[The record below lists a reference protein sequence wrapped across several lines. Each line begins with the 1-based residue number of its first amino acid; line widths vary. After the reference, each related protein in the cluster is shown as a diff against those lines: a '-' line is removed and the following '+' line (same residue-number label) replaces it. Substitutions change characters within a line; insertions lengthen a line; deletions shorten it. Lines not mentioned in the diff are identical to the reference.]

1 MEYTPSFR
9 DQLQNGNEPSW
20 RDDLSDELYH
30 HGIKGMHWGVRR
42 PRNEDG
48 IIQGAGASLAKK
60 QKKLRAKAADNK
72 STANFSKKM
81 ADDIQRDADA
91 HGAKARATNN
101 LLKKAG
107 HRIAQAWDINAA
119 GDWRRSA
126 KKFEKKAAKQ
136 EYKADKIKAKRE
148 LQDWSDKADARY
160 AKDKKYRD
168 SGQLGLDAEKAV
180 DRYSA
185 AKKAAKKRYKQTV
198 NADKIARLERKHS
211 KAQKAAGRDSAM
223 RKHIKKQN
231 IAVRAFMVPTSAASA
246 ASQAYNQHRANKA
259 QRRINRLSN

>member
-1 MEYTPSFR
+1 MEHTPSFR
-9 DQLQNGNEPSW
+9 DQLQNESEPNW

-60 QKKLRAKAADNK
+60 QKKLRAKAADNR

-81 ADDIQRDADA
+81 ADRIQRDADA
-91 HGAKARATNN
+91 HGAKARATKNII
-101 LLKKAG
+101 KKAG
-107 HRIAQAWDINAA
+107 HRVAQAWDANAA
-119 GDWRRSA
+119 GDWRRGA
-126 KKFEKKAAKQ
+126 KAFEKKAAKQ
-136 EYKADKIKAKRE
+136 NYKADKIKAKRE
-148 LQDWSDKADARY
+148 LQDWGDKSNARY
-160 AKDKKYRD
+160 AKDKKYRE
-168 SGQLGLDAEKAV
+168 SGQISRDAEKAI
-180 DRYSA
+180 DRYNA

-198 NADKIARLERKHS
+198 NADKIARLERKRS
-211 KAQKAAGRDSAM
+211 NAQRAAGRDSSM

-231 IAVRAFMVPTSAASA
+231 VAVRAFMAPTSAAAA

-259 QRRINRLSN
+259 QRRINRLNN